1 MENKKIRIVDIA
13 RLAEVSTG
21 TVDRVLHNRGR
32 IAPDKKQR
40 IENIIK
46 QIGYQPNIAA
56 RLLATGQTFSIAVV
70 APSYVGES
78 YWKQVSDGMTKA
90 TEELEQYNIKIEFLR
105 FDQYDRTSFD
115 KAVSDVEWE
124 KFDGVIIAT
133 LFEERVKLL
142 SSQLD
147 SISKPY
153 IYIDSQ
159 VEGQNDIAYFG
170 VDAYASGYIASKLLC
185 LELEDDAP
193 IVITHI
199 RFRRDEISTQMRR
212 REQGLLHYLNKT
224 GLATR
229 VEYIEHNP
237 QATEQTIAHIKQLST
252 QHKGKIGIVVLN
264 SRVYELVD
272 FINSTT
278 DISLRRRFVIAGFEA
293 IQPNIEA
300 MSRGDV
306 NLLISQRPELQGYNA
321 VRALSNLFL
330 HKIHPNRINYTP
342 IDILIP
348 ENIKYYTN

>member
-46 QIGYQPNIAA
+46 ELGYQPNIAA
-56 RLLATGQTFSIAVV
+56 RLLATGQSFSIAVV
-70 APSYVGES
+70 APSYIGES
-78 YWKQVSDGMTKA
+78 YWKQVSNGMAKA
-90 TEELEQYNIKIEFLR
+90 TEELEQYNIKIEFIR
-105 FDQYDRTSFD
+105 FDQYNRASFD
-115 KAVSDVEWE
+115 KAVSNIEWE
-124 KFDGVIIAT
+124 EFDGVIIAT

-142 SSQLD
+142 SSYLD
-147 SISKPY
+147 AINKPY

-170 VDAYASGYIASKLLC
+170 VDAYASGYIAGKLLC
-185 LELEDDAP
+185 LELGEDAP

-199 RFRRDEISTQMRR
+199 RFRRNEISTQMRR
-212 REQGLLHYLNKT
+212 REQGLLHYLNRA
-224 GLATR
+224 GLRNR
-229 VEYIEHNP
+229 VEYIEHDP
-237 QATEQTIAHIKQLST
+237 LTAEQTMTRLKEFCTRYNGQ
-252 QHKGKIGIVVLN
+252 IGIVVLN

-272 FINSTT
+272 IINSSP
-278 DISLRRRFVIAGFEA
+278 DDSLRDRLVIAGFEA

-300 MSRGDV
+300 MNKGDV